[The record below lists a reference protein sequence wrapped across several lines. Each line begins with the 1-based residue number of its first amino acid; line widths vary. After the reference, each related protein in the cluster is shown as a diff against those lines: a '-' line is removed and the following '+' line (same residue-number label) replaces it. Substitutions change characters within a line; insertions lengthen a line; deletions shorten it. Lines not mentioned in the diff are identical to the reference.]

1 MKKIYFVTFLLLSF
15 WAKAQLT
22 MVKDVAA
29 AGITPTSDKQ
39 DFWLNNKWSN
49 KFYFNVGTTAK
60 LGVTDGTDAGTFLVK
75 DLAVVGASSSIS
87 KIIPAQDFFYIQ
99 VDVFDSYSPIT
110 LHNELWRS
118 DGTAAGTFLLKK
130 FDATTSYPLNLGS
143 DITEYHN
150 NSILGNEMFFAGFT
164 TANGYEL
171 WKSDGTVS
179 GTVMVKDMTAG
190 TGNTPM
196 DGFTRLGS
204 DVYFFTGS
212 GQLWRTN
219 GTDAGT
225 VNITLPAGLTVYVY
239 NTMVAYNGK
248 LIFVGYDAA
257 NGMEPWVSDGTTAGT
272 HIIANTSPR
281 TDYYYVLKGLMF
293 KEVPGGVLFPQL
305 MTSGS
310 YKVTLW
316 KTDGTSSGTVQLSDL
331 DVIDEQSGVDYDM
344 TQQSIYVYNQSQK
357 TFFKS
362 NYQPGGSTVISQ
374 NLAYNQFS
382 NFYNFKNTLWFSSG
396 IAVFG
401 SDAKEPWRCDGFQTV
416 KTFDINP
423 GVGPST
429 PFGYFEINNDLYFFA
444 NNGGGVKLYKFN
456 GDFTFNNSV
465 NNNWS
470 NGLNWNA
477 GITPLL
483 TEDATIPSGF
493 NVNVDTNA
501 FSNNLNVSSP
511 LNLTTGN
518 LNFRGN
524 LNLNAPVT
532 LNVNNVNLK
541 GKNAAIIAGN
551 AVNYL
556 VTNGAGAVNVEN
568 LDPTRGQ
575 VNLPIGTATTYNP
588 ITIENT
594 GTSDTFSVNVQ
605 DGISNTTEGAV
616 NATWNISEAVT
627 GGSNVNVSFTWN
639 QTQENGL
646 FNRNM
651 AAVGHYYNATWNG
664 ETSSAV
670 TGTNPYTISATNIS
684 SFSPFGILNQ
694 AALGIE
700 DNNFVE
706 NQIKVYPNPTTA
718 QFYINAAERMESVGI
733 YDVNGRKLKSVLPK
747 TMTTEIDVTDLKTGV
762 YFVNISTLMNKNQT
776 IKLIKN

>member
-1 MKKIYFVTFLLLSF
+1 MKKIYFVTFLLLGF

-22 MVKDVAA
+22 MIKDVAA
-29 AGITPTSDKQ
+29 AGITPTSDQ
-39 DFWLNNKWSN
+39 QVFWKNNKWNN
-49 KFYFNVGTTAK
+49 KFYFNAGTTAK
-60 LGVTDGTDAGTFLVK
+60 LGVTDGTNAGTFLVK
-75 DLAVVGASSSIS
+75 DLAVTGVSTLIS

-99 VDVFDSYSPIT
+99 VDVIDSYSPYT

-130 FDATTSYPLNLGS
+130 FDATISYPLNLGS
-143 DITEYHN
+143 DITEYRN
-150 NSILGNEMFFAGFT
+150 NSISGNEMFFAGFT
-164 TANGYEL
+164 AANGYEL

-179 GTVMVKDMTAG
+179 GTVMVKDMTVGA
-190 TGNTPM
+190 TSTPM

-204 DVYFFTGS
+204 EVYFFTGS

-344 TQQSIYVYNQSQK
+344 TQQSIYIYNQSQK

-532 LNVNNVNLK
+532 LNANNVNFK

-551 AVNYL
+551 AINYL

-575 VNLPIGTATTYNP
+575 VNLPIGTAITYNP

-605 DGISNTTEGAV
+605 GGISNTTEGAV

-639 QTQENGL
+639 QTQENAL
-646 FNRNM
+646 FNRNT
-651 AAVGHYYNATWNG
+651 AAVGHFYNATWNG

-684 SFSPFGILNQ
+684 SFSPFGVLNES
-694 AALGIE
+694 ALG
-700 DNNFVE
+700 NNSFKTTE
-706 NQIKVYPNPTTA
+706 ISIYPNPSNGNFTVQVSENFIGSKA
-718 QFYINAAERMESVGI
+718 FI
-733 YDVNGRKLKSVLPK
+733 YNLLGQEIKTFSIEEVNQNVNLEK
-747 TMTTEIDVTDLKTGV
+747 GV
-762 YFVNISTLMNKNQT
+762 YMLQIQKGNQFSAKK
-776 IKLIKN
+776 IIIQ

>member
-1 MKKIYFVTFLLLSF
+1 MKKIYTALVLVIGLYGN
-15 WAKAQLT
+15 AQLT

-39 DFWLNNKWSN
+39 VFWQNNKWNN
-49 KFYFNVGTTAK
+49 KFYFNAGTTAK

-75 DLAVVGASSSIS
+75 DLTVVGVSTLIS
-87 KIIPAQDFFYIQ
+87 KIIPAQDFFYMQ
-99 VDVFDSYSPIT
+99 VEVIDSYSPYT

-130 FDATTSYPLNLGS
+130 FDPTISYPLNLGS
-143 DITEYHN
+143 DITEYCN

-190 TGNTPM
+190 AGSTPM
-196 DGFTRLGS
+196 DGFTRLGNE
-204 DVYFFTGS
+204 VYFFTGS
-212 GQLWRTN
+212 GQLWKTN
-219 GTDAGT
+219 GTEAGT
-225 VNITLPAGLTVYVY
+225 INIPLPAGLIVYVY

-248 LIFVGYDAA
+248 LIFIGYDAA
-257 NGMEPWVSDGTTAGT
+257 NGMEPWVSNGTTAGT
-272 HIIANTSPR
+272 YIIANTSPR
-281 TDYYYVLKGLMF
+281 TDYNYVLKGLMF

-310 YKVTLW
+310 NKITLW
-316 KTDGTSSGTVQLSDL
+316 KTDGTPSGTLQLSAI
-331 DVIDEQSGVDYDM
+331 DVIDEQNTVDLGM
-344 TQQSIYVYNQSQK
+344 TQQSIYIYNQTQK

-362 NYQPGGSTVISQ
+362 NYQLGGSTVISQ
-374 NLAYNQFS
+374 NLAYNQFK

-401 SDAKEPWRCDGFQTV
+401 SDAFEPWRCDGSQTV

-470 NGLNWNA
+470 NVSNWNA
-477 GITPLL
+477 GTIPLL

-493 NVNVDTNA
+493 NVNIDTNA
-501 FSNNLNVSSP
+501 FANNLNVSSP

-532 LNVNNVNLK
+532 LNANNVNLK
-541 GKNAAIIAGN
+541 GENAAILNGN
-551 AVNYL
+551 ATNYL
-556 VTNGAGAVNVEN
+556 ATNGAGTVNVEN
-568 LDPTRGQ
+568 LNPTRGQ
-575 VNLPIGTATTYNP
+575 VNFPIGTATSYSP

-594 GTSDTFSVNVQ
+594 GTSDTFSINVQ
-605 DGISNTTEGAV
+605 DGISNTTDGAV
-616 NATWNISEAVT
+616 NATWNISEAIA
-627 GGSNVNVSFTWN
+627 GDSNVNVSFTWN

-646 FNRNM
+646 FNRNT
-651 AAVGHYYNATWNG
+651 AAVGHYYNATWNS
-664 ETSSAV
+664 ESSSIV

-684 SFSPFGILNQ
+684 SFSPFGVLNQ
-694 AALGIE
+694 SALGIE
-700 DNNFVE
+700 DNNFVA

-718 QFYINAAERMESVGI
+718 QFYVNAAERMESVEI
-733 YDVNGRKLKSVLPK
+733 YDVNGRTLKRVFPK
-747 TMTTEIDVTDLKTGV
+747 TMATEIDVADLKTGV
-762 YFVNISTLMNKNQT
+762 YFVNVISVTKKNQT
-776 IKLIKN
+776 FRLVKN